1 MKKIEKTFYVSDADM
16 ENIKAGRMIERL
28 CYNYEG
34 RGSKYTNKITITC
47 EIPEK
52 KVTISESEFDEIYNE
67 SLLLRGYCK
76 ALGVEL
82 KQKLF
87 GEVE

>member
-1 MKKIEKTFYVSDADM
+1 MKKIEKTFWVDSFTLDKIGKGLDL
-16 ENIKAGRMIERL
+16 GRVVNEQTL
-28 CYNYEG
+28 TYQH
-34 RGSKYTNKITITC
+34 KITITY

-87 GEVE
+87 GGVE